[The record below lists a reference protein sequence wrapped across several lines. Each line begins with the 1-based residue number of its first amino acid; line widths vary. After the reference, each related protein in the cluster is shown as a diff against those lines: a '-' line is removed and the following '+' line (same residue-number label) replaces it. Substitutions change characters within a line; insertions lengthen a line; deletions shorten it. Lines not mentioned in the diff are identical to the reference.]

1 MFEEKKSKNRG
12 KNWVWAGTHQHQAV
26 EVVQYS
32 LWVSDEIQKRS
43 NCVTIVGGLLTEL
56 LVL

>member
-32 LWVSDEIQKRS
+32 LWVLYEIKKISD
-43 NCVTIVGGLLTEL
+43 CVTSVWGLLTEL